1 MARSLPVRKGM
12 NKRTAITRLSVL
24 VGFALLGAGCRDAF
38 DLDHHSPMGLNGMG
52 PSFATMSGVSSR
64 ITLDQAEAAQNIGI
78 PSGSGGTHVGKAF
91 DQNPHLGDAI
101 VATFVWRG
109 STNTITTVTDHL
121 EDETPVGNT
130 YTLVD
135 YVTASGWSMATYVA
149 TNVQNFPDPAPSP
162 DKILAVHA
170 IFSDQITEGGELIS
184 AYSGVALAAAL
195 AAHHSATG
203 TGSTTTIADPGAIP
217 VEAGALAYGVTMAN
231 AVVDLTDAP
240 GFSPITA
247 VWDSQVKFEGQYLVA
262 AAAGSVEPQWTWAF
276 QSPSTWFASVLALNP
291 QTATHLAFLVQP
303 SNTLLPGMTITPP
316 VRVAALDDQGNVVP
330 GFVGPVT
337 IAITHDGS
345 LLQNAR
351 LSGTTVAVPTNG
363 VATFADLSIDQ
374 VGMGYT
380 LGVTAANLAGA
391 TSNAFNVTVPSFP

>member
-1 MARSLPVRKGM
+1 MKT
-12 NKRTAITRLSVL
+12 RTVTRLPIL
-24 VGFALLGAGCRDAF
+24 LALTLLSAGCGDAF
-38 DLDHHSPMGLNGMG
+38 NLDQRTPP
-52 PSFATMSGVSSR
+52 PSLATVSSTATP
-64 ITLDQAEAAQNIGI
+64 ITLDQAEGAQNIGT
-78 PSGSGGTHVGKAF
+78 PWGSGGSHVGKAF
-91 DQNPHLGDAI
+91 DANPHLGDAI
-101 VATFVWRG
+101 VATFFWRG
-109 STNTITTVTDHL
+109 STNTITGVTDHL

-135 YVTASGWSMATYVA
+135 YVTANGWSMATYVA
-149 TNVQNFPDPAPSP
+149 TNVRNFPDPAPSP

-184 AYSGVALAAAL
+184 AYSGVASAAAL

-217 VEAGALAYGVTMAN
+217 LDAGALAYGVTMAN

-247 VWDSQVKFEGQYLVA
+247 AWDSLVKFEGQYTVA
-262 AAAGSVEPQWTWAF
+262 TAAGSVEPQWTWSF

-291 QTATHLAFLVQP
+291 RTATHLAFLVQP

-316 VRVAALDDQGNVVP
+316 VQVAALDDAGNTVAN
-330 GFVGPVT
+330 FAGPVT
-337 IAITHDGS
+337 VALAHDGS
-345 LLQNAR
+345 LLQNAH
-351 LSGTTVAVPTNG
+351 LWGTTAQIPTNG

-374 VGMGYT
+374 VGIGYT
-380 LGVTAANLAGA
+380 LRATADGLTGVT
-391 TSNAFNVTVPSFP
+391 SNPFNVTIP